1 MRNFLK
7 TRFFIVIVLVTL
19 VLTIVPTVLSAMG
32 LHSVVKDAAMS
43 LLTPIQGLFTAA
55 TNAVEGFTSYF
66 TEFDRIVE
74 ENNELRSQIDAL
86 QDEIYKSQELSQMNE
101 WLYDYLELKRERTDF
116 KFESAG
122 VTGRESGNYMTV
134 YTLDKGT
141 SHGVQK
147 DMPIIS
153 SKGIVG
159 YVTEAGISWSKAVTI
174 LESGQAIGAYV
185 ERSGAVGVVE
195 GDFSLA
201 SKGLCK
207 LSYLG
212 ADADVEV
219 GDRILSSG
227 YGSVYPRALVIGYV
241 KEIEKDPYSQAL
253 NVYIQPAA
261 SLSDE
266 DRFMIITEYGAYTE

>member
-7 TRFFIVIVLVTL
+7 TRFFIVIVLVAL
-19 VLTIVPTVLSAMG
+19 VLTIVPTVLSVMG

-43 LLTPIQGLFTAA
+43 LLSPIQGLFTCA
-55 TNAVEGFTSYF
+55 TNAVEGFTSYV
-66 TEFDRIVE
+66 TEFDRIVA
-74 ENNELRSQIDAL
+74 ENNELREQIDSL
-86 QDEIYKSQELSQMNE
+86 QDEIYKSQELAGMNE

-116 KFESAG
+116 KFESAS

-134 YTLDKGT
+134 FTLDKGT

-147 DMPIIS
+147 NMPIIS

-159 YVTEAGISWSKAVTI
+159 YVAEAGIGWSKAVTI

-195 GDFSLA
+195 GDFALA
-201 SKGLCK
+201 SQGLCR
-207 LSYLG
+207 LSYLA

-241 KEIEKDPYSQAL
+241 TEIEQDPYSQAL

-266 DRFMIITEYGAYTE
+266 DRFMIITEYDAYTE

>member
-1 MRNFLK
+1 MSHFLK
-7 TRFFIVIVLVTL
+7 SKFFIIIVLVAL

-32 LHSVVKDAAMS
+32 LQSVVKDAAVS
-43 LLTPIQGLFTAA
+43 LLSPIQGLFTSA

-74 ENNELRSQIDAL
+74 ENNQLRDQIETL
-86 QDEIYKSQELSQMNE
+86 QDEIDTSKELAQMNE

-116 KFESAG
+116 KFQSAK

-134 YTLDKGT
+134 FTLDKGT
-141 SHGVQK
+141 EHGVEK
-147 DMPIIS
+147 DMPVIS
-153 SKGIVG
+153 SNGIVG
-159 YVTEAGISWSKAVTI
+159 YVTEAGKSWSKAMTI
-174 LESGQAIGAYV
+174 LESGRAIGAYV

-195 GDFSLA
+195 GDYSLA
-201 SKGLCK
+201 SQGLCK
-207 LSYLG
+207 MSYLS
-212 ADADVEV
+212 ADADIEV

-227 YGSVYPRALVIGYV
+227 FGSVYPRSLVIGHV
-241 KEIEKDPYSQAL
+241 TEIKEDPYNQTI

-266 DRFMIITEYGAYTE
+266 DRFMIITEYDSYTE